1 MRLYRCEMEK
11 FIQTTKL
18 KLSNCNWLAANVNT
32 YLIKD
37 NQEAIVFWLA
47 LYSTSGSHEYW
58 WGLRR
63 HDVLVWTMALP
74 LAPDNT
80 PGSPWK
86 IGERGPAM
94 LVQGRVT
101 VATERYLCICQNHIA
116 PVDDTCDHIGICA
129 YTQKSYSIRK
139 KIIASPS
146 TASDSQTFLI
156 CNFTKKK

>member
-1 MRLYRCEMEK
+1 VRLYRCEMEK

-47 LYSTSGSHEYW
+47 LNRDSGSHEYW

-63 HDVLVWTMALP
+63 RDVLVWTMVLP

-80 PGSPWK
+80 REPGSPWS
-86 IGERGPAM
+86 IGGTRAGDVDTRPCHSSHWVLLVYLSKPYCPCGP
-94 LVQGRVT
+94 
-101 VATERYLCICQNHIA
+101 
-116 PVDDTCDHIGICA
+116 
-129 YTQKSYSIRK
+129 YTQKIWSFYLE
-139 KIIASPS
+139 KIVASHS
-146 TASDSQTFLI
+146 TTLGSKTSFSAI
-156 CNFTKKK
+156 CTVLF